1 MLKIRLLFVLFF
13 LGFGFTT
20 LGQEEKPIVL
30 TDWVNPPEDS
40 QFNKSFIF
48 VDFWA
53 TWCGPCIYAMPQID
67 LLKEEFG
74 DDVLFLYVSDE
85 PVLKVQ
91 AFMEKKGKDFY
102 SAVDNTKLTHLK
114 YGVKSIPYG
123 VLLDRDGKLVWEG
136 QSAELTPSILRGLLK
151 NKKSK
156 RNLNDLIELKQKIY
170 SEDIWVELSHN
181 ESELKYMKQKS
192 ISNEYRFENGEYY
205 YSGDV
210 KYIASK
216 VYDLPLR
223 NVVCSINQSFV
234 IKIKSGYESPKEVF
248 NKFLK
253 DVCGVNANWRNEIV
267 EAYVLEDGSDMN
279 LLNTSY
285 TELNKG
291 NNSFLADDMNVLI
304 DNSSISEM
312 TTIMSDF
319 SEFRFVY
326 IGKNQNRYDW
336 DIHYKYNNLTLEQ
349 FTDEMNFSLSKSRV
363 ELKFLN
369 ISR

>member
-13 LGFGFTT
+13 LGFSFTT
-20 LGQEEKPIVL
+20 IGQEEKPIVL
-30 TDWVNPPEDS
+30 TDWVNPPADS

-67 LLKEEFG
+67 LLKKEFG

-85 PVLKVQ
+85 PASKVQ

-102 SAVDNTKLTHLK
+102 SAVDNSKMTHLK
-114 YGVKSIPYG
+114 YGVNSIPYG
-123 VLLDRDGKLVWEG
+123 VLLDRDGEIVWEG
-136 QSAELTPSILRGLLK
+136 QSAELSPRILRGLLK

-156 RNLNDLIELKQKIY
+156 RDLKDLIELKKKIY
-170 SEDIWVELSHN
+170 VKDIWGELTHN
-181 ESELKYMKQKS
+181 ETELKYMKQKS
-192 ISNEYRFENGEYY
+192 ISNEYGFENGEYY
-205 YSGDV
+205 YSGDI

-216 VYDLPLR
+216 VYEIPLR
-223 NVVCSINQSFV
+223 NVACDINQSFV
-234 IKIKSGYESPKEVF
+234 VKIKSGYESPNEVF
-248 NKFLK
+248 KKFLNE
-253 DVCGVNANWRNEIV
+253 VCKLKANWRTEIV
-267 EAYVLEDGSDMN
+267 DAYVLEDGSDMN
-279 LLNTSY
+279 LMNTEY
-285 TELNKG
+285 TDLNKG

-312 TTIMSDF
+312 TTIMSDL

-326 IGKNQNRYDW
+326 IGNDQNRYDW